1 MGVRGRSVDLLAPRR
16 HRGRSVTLSDPAAVM
31 ARLDEI
37 DTALQERQN
46 AYERAARSWY
56 GAQREIVRVRAV
68 KLLASTA
75 VSVTEKKAD
84 ADLAAYD
91 VEGASAEAEYEAL
104 RAAVKVL
111 ELRAT
116 IGMSILKAQGRA

>member
-1 MGVRGRSVDLLAPRR
+1 MADLSQPHTVMSRLEAIENDLA
-16 HRGRSVTLSDPAAVM
+16 V
-31 ARLDEI
+31 
-37 DTALQERQN
+37 RQN
-46 AYERAARSWY
+46 AYESAARAWF

-68 KLLASTA
+68 KLLASDA
-75 VSVTEKKAD
+75 ASVTEKKAD

-116 IGMSILKAQGRA
+116 IGMSILKAQGRT

>member
-1 MGVRGRSVDLLAPRR
+1 VTDLSQPN
-16 HRGRSVTLSDPAAVM
+16 AVQ
-31 ARLDEI
+31 ARLQSIEEDL
-37 DTALQERQN
+37 AVRQN
-46 AYERAARSWY
+46 AYERAARAWFT
-56 GAQREIVRVRAV
+56 AQREIVRVRAV
-68 KLLASTA
+68 KLLSSEAT
-75 VSVTEKKAD
+75 SVTEKKAD

-116 IGMSILKAQGRA
+116 IGMSILKSQGRF